1 MSNLFKLLALV
12 EDPQERQRLIKLYE
26 KELDDLTARKMKLI
40 LEQEFTLGNLGKM
53 HNDMKIHIK
62 QNALLIKEKLAR
74 EHNNGWMFITVNPK
88 PGVPFKQFFKLIQ
101 KLAERKMWVSTTWA
115 YEQRG
120 KTQSE
125 AGNGFHVHMLC
136 KRNLNYKPTH
146 CKRNIKAGC
155 KKLVGSVENNAQLN
169 IQIIG
174 DEFAIDKLEYFT
186 GVKTG
191 EGKEVKQNIDKFWRN
206 AIGISEVF
214 EHKKE
219 N

>member
-1 MSNLFKLLALV
+1 MSNLFKLLAQV
-12 EDPQERQRLIKLYE
+12 EDTQERQRLIKLYE

-62 QNALLIKEKLAR
+62 TNALLIKEKLAK
-74 EHNNGWMFITVNPK
+74 EHQNGWMFITINPK
-88 PGVPFKQFFKLIQ
+88 PDVQFNQFFKLVQ
-101 KLAERKMWVSTTWA
+101 KLAERKMWNSTTWA
-115 YEQRG
+115 YEQRA
-120 KTQSE
+120 SNE
-125 AGNGFHVHMLC
+125 AKAGHGFHVHMLC

-174 DEFAIDKLEYFT
+174 DDYAKDKLEYFT
-186 GVKTG
+186 GIKTG
-191 EGKEVKQNIDKFWRN
+191 DGKEAKQIIDKIWRSN
-206 AIGISEVF
+206 IGISEVF